1 MLLTQSKYIRDLLFL
16 ANMIEVKGIS
26 TPMVSTTKM
35 SRFGTNTVSN
45 PHEYKSIVGAF
56 QYLALTRPD
65 ITFSVNKVCQNMSN
79 PLQTHRRAV
88 KRILRYLEGTLHHGL
103 LLHGASPDC
112 SFSLHVLILTLTGR
126 VIPTTIALPRA
137 PVFFSDQIWYIGL
150 QRSRIL
156 SHALAL
162 K

>member
-16 ANMIEVKGIS
+16 ANMIEAKGIS
-26 TPMVSTTKM
+26 TPMVSSTKM

-79 PLQTHRRAV
+79 LC
-88 KRILRYLEGTLHHGL
+88 K
-103 LLHGASPDC
+103 
-112 SFSLHVLILTLTGR
+112 LTGELLR
-126 VIPTTIALPRA
+126 GFYGTSKA
-137 PVFFSDQIWYIGL
+137 PCIMAFFSMV
-150 QRSRIL
+150 R
-156 SHALAL
+156 ALIVPFL
-162 K
+162 YMCLF